1 MQSKAYSK
9 ALLLLAVS
17 AGLLLWM
24 GQAANIDMWLAGLSF
39 DAQQQVFPLRNP
51 WVTERLL
58 HKYLKNSLNL
68 LAIFFAIL
76 TMIGWKYPGK
86 FWKPKFDRRIRL
98 VILSSILVPATI
110 GLLKRRS
117 RSHCPWDID
126 QFGGTV
132 PYYRLLEFMPDF
144 VIAGNCFPAG
154 HASGGLWLISL
165 CVFWLPAEPKK
176 AILAGVAGL
185 AVGLTMGISQ
195 QLRGAHFLSHTLWS
209 IWFAAALILV
219 LYWLCIAPKREDLR
233 K

>member
-1 MQSKAYSK
+1 MS
-9 ALLLLAVS
+9 
-17 AGLLLWM
+17 
-24 GQAANIDMWLAGLSF
+24 
-39 DAQQQVFPLRNP
+39 
-51 WVTERLL
+51 
-58 HKYLKNSLNL
+58 
-68 LAIFFAIL
+68 
-76 TMIGWKYPGK
+76 
-86 FWKPKFDRRIRL
+86 
-98 VILSSILVPATI
+98 
-110 GLLKRRS
+110 LLKRRS

-209 IWFAAALILV
+209 IWFAAALILA
-219 LYWLCIAPKREDLR
+219 LYFGSA
-233 K
+233 